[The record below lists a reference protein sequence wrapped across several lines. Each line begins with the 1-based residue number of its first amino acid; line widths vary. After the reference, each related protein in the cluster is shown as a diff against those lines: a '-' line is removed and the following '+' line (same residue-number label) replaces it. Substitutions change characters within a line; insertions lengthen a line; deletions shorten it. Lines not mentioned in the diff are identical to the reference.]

1 MDYEQT
7 DDDSPESKL
16 LDEARKRF
24 KLALEAEGKNRD
36 RALEAIKF
44 RSGEQWPDKIKN
56 DRENDP
62 EGARPCLVLDKLNQY
77 INQVKNDQRQNK
89 PSIKVRPV
97 DDGGDKEVAEVFQG
111 IIRHI
116 EDASNAEVAYDTA
129 FEAAVDGGFGYW
141 RIVTE
146 YADELSFD
154 QDIRIKRVRN
164 RFSVLLDPERQEA
177 DGSDAKFAFVFEK
190 LTRDEFEKLYP
201 DAEIG
206 SFEADGKLFPDWCFE
221 DGVIV
226 AEYFHVEPEDVA
238 IVLLQDGTIM
248 PKEEYEAENAPSEAW
263 LNPVLKKQ
271 VVKERTTQVNRV
283 KWCKLTYSEVLEEK
297 EWAGKYIPIVEV
309 VGNELDIQGE
319 RVLSGLVWSA
329 RDAQRMYNYG
339 ASAFVETVAL
349 APKAPWVAEEGQI
362 EGYEEVWR
370 TSNRRNLAVL
380 PYKARLEDGTLV
392 PAPQRQPM
400 PGVPV
405 GWQQVLGNME
415 HDIQGS
421 IGMYNASLGERSNE
435 KSGRA
440 ILARQRE
447 GDVATFHFID
457 NLSRSMRHTGRIL
470 IDLIPKIYDTARI
483 ARILGE
489 DGESEAVALDPSLPV
504 PVQRQRVV
512 DERGQ
517 ESIKKIYN
525 LGVGRYDVTITVGP
539 AYTTKRQEAAEAMI
553 QVVQASPNLM
563 SIIGDLMFRNM
574 DWPGADEVAERLK
587 AMLPPQLKDE
597 NQDPRLAKAVQM
609 IQALQAQLK
618 AQGQSMQAE
627 EMRIKAFEA
636 MTKRMSAVSEA
647 RLDEAKIREIAA
659 GVVQD
664 ILSSI
669 TPQPLPA
676 VMGGF

>member
-1 MDYEQT
+1 MQQY
-7 DDDSPESKL
+7 SPE
-16 LDEARKRF
+16 
-24 KLALEAEGKNRD
+24 N
-36 RALEAIKF
+36 IT
-44 RSGEQWPDKIKN
+44 
-56 DRENDP
+56 
-62 EGARPCLVLDKLNQY
+62 VKLNGNELTVTASLGGGAASVTQL
-77 INQVKNDQRQNK
+77 VSTGDVTSQN
-89 PSIKVRPV
+89 VV
-97 DDGGDKEVAEVFQG
+97 LNLET
-111 IIRHI
+111 
-116 EDASNAEVAYDTA
+116 ASNAGFGGWWIGVEFTGANAGNTLNGWRVVNAPTTGA
-129 FEAAVDGGFGYW
+129 SINAFGIFNNANSGIFEAF
-141 RIVTE
+141 
-146 YADELSFD
+146 
-154 QDIRIKRVRN
+154 
-164 RFSVLLDPERQEA
+164 
-177 DGSDAKFAFVFEK
+177 FAF
-190 LTRDEFEKLYP
+190 
-201 DAEIG
+201 
-206 SFEADGKLFPDWCFE
+206 
-221 DGVIV
+221 
-226 AEYFHVEPEDVA
+226 
-238 IVLLQDGTIM
+238 GT
-248 PKEEYEAENAPSEAW
+248 PP
-263 LNPVLKKQ
+263 
-271 VVKERTTQVNRV
+271 
-283 KWCKLTYSEVLEEK
+283 
-297 EWAGKYIPIVEV
+297 
-309 VGNELDIQGE
+309 
-319 RVLSGLVWSA
+319 
-329 RDAQRMYNYG
+329 G
-339 ASAFVETVAL
+339 ASPSRMMVDV
-349 APKAPWVAEEGQI
+349 
-362 EGYEEVWR
+362 
-370 TSNRRNLAVL
+370 N
-380 PYKARLEDGTLV
+380 GTLV

-489 DGESEAVALDPSLPV
+489 DGESEAVALDPNLPV

-609 IQALQAQLK
+609 IQALQAQLQAVGK
-618 AQGQSMQAE
+618 SMQAE

-664 ILSSI
+664 ILTSI